1 MSPSVCLINFSFAG
15 LKWNNHTIFYPKMK
29 VDAIKSKSKYAV
41 QIHIFEGILT
51 VFKLLL
57 DFLLVL
63 YPVKTK
69 KPPNKL
75 T

>member
-1 MSPSVCLINFSFAG
+1 MN
-15 LKWNNHTIFYPKMK
+15 